1 MKVFLAI
8 FVLEFSQVVK
18 VLNKYDERYKKIGQN
33 IAKYRKEK
41 GLSQEELANEVGI
54 SYSYIIQIEAP
65 NVVKKMSLEVL
76 FDIADFL
83 KINVKDLL

>member
-1 MKVFLAI
+1 M
-8 FVLEFSQVVK
+8 EESVK
-18 VLNKYDERYKKIGQN
+18 YAKKYKRIGQN

-41 GLSQEELANEVGI
+41 KLSQEDLANGVGI
-54 SYSYIIQIEAP
+54 SYSYVIQIEAP

-83 KINVKDLL
+83 DIDVKELL

>member
-1 MKVFLAI
+1 MKVFWAI

>member
-1 MKVFLAI
+1 MI
-8 FVLEFSQVVK
+8 ESVK
-18 VLNKYDERYKKIGQN
+18 YGERYKIIGQN

-41 GLSQEELANEVGI
+41 GLSQEELANGVGI

-76 FDIADFL
+76 CDIATYLEID
-83 KINVKDLL
+83 IKDLL

>member
-1 MKVFLAI
+1 MEK
-8 FVLEFSQVVK
+8 ESRETVK
-18 VLNKYDERYKKIGQN
+18 HKERYKKIGQK
-33 IAKYRKEK
+33 IAKYRKQK
-41 GLSQEELANEVGI
+41 GLSQEELANNVGI

-83 KINVKDLL
+83 EIDIKELL

>member
-1 MKVFLAI
+1 MIESV
-8 FVLEFSQVVK
+8 Q
-18 VLNKYDERYKKIGQN
+18 YGERYKIIGQN

-41 GLSQEELANEVGI
+41 GLSQEELANGVGI

-76 FDIADFL
+76 FDIAKYLEID
-83 KINVKDLL
+83 IKDLL

>member
-1 MKVFLAI
+1 M
-8 FVLEFSQVVK
+8 S
-18 VLNKYDERYKKIGQN
+18 KYDERYKKIGQN

-41 GLSQEELANEVGI
+41 GLSQEKLANEVGI

-83 KINVKDLL
+83 QIDIKNLL

>member
-1 MKVFLAI
+1 MYYNFI
-8 FVLEFSQVVK
+8 GGESMS
-18 VLNKYDERYKKIGQN
+18 KYDERYKKIGQN

-83 KINVKDLL
+83 QIDIKNLL

>member
-1 MKVFLAI
+1 MI
-8 FVLEFSQVVK
+8 ESVK
-18 VLNKYDERYKKIGQN
+18 YGERYKIIGQN

-41 GLSQEELANEVGI
+41 GLSQEELANGVGI

-76 FDIADFL
+76 FDIAKYLEID
-83 KINVKDLL
+83 IKDLL

>member
-1 MKVFLAI
+1 MI
-8 FVLEFSQVVK
+8 ESVK
-18 VLNKYDERYKKIGQN
+18 YGERYKIIGQN

-41 GLSQEELANEVGI
+41 GLSQEELANGVGI

-76 FDIADFL
+76 FDIAEYLEID
-83 KINVKDLL
+83 IKDLL